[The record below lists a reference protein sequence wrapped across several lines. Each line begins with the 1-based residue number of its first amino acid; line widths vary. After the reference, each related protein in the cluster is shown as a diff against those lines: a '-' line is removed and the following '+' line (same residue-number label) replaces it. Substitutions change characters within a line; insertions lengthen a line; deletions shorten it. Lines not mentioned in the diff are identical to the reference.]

1 MSKEKQSGSYAAQ
14 CADGHNTPIAM
25 AVDGSTPRLHKAAKV
40 NGLQSGNSSKPTSNH
55 GK

>member
-1 MSKEKQSGSYAAQ
+1 MSKEKPTMGKEKQ

-40 NGLQSGNSSKPTSNH
+40 NGIATGNDSKPVSNV